1 MRLARPGHRWLW
13 LAGVLVVLALLAY
26 RHGELRASAA
36 NASLARQFPSQAGTL
51 VVSELARG
59 LEQPW
64 SLAFLPDGALLV
76 SERPGRL
83 RLVSREGRIG
93 APLGGL
99 PAVHARGQGGLLDV
113 VLTPDHGTTG
123 GVCFSYAEPR
133 GENASATA
141 VACARLDRAAG
152 GLRDLRVIYHQE
164 PALDDSDNHY
174 GSRLAFAPDGTLFV
188 TLGERYSGREQAQ
201 TLDNG
206 LGKVVRLRV
215 DGGIPA
221 DNPYL
226 HSAGA
231 RPEIWSYG
239 HRNPQG
245 AAIHPLTGEL
255 WITEHGPKGGDE
267 LNRALP
273 GRNYGW
279 PVISYGREYSGLK
292 VGEGLSEKAGME
304 PPQHY
309 WVPSIATS
317 GLAFYTADRIPAW
330 QGSAFVASLKFGH
343 LARLSFDGDK
353 LVAEERLLE
362 GLNRRLRDVRQ
373 GPDGALYLLT
383 DEIEGAILRLD
394 LLTHSRTP

>member
-1 MRLARPGHRWLW
+1 MRLARPGRRSLLLVGA
-13 LAGVLVVLALLAY
+13 LAALSLLAY
-26 RHGELRASAA
+26 RQGDLRATAA
-36 NASLARQFPSQAGTL
+36 AAGLPLQFPSQAGTL

-64 SLAFLPDGALLV
+64 ALAFLPDGSLLV

-93 APLGGL
+93 APISGV

-113 VLTPDHGTTG
+113 ALMPDFSASG

-133 GENASATA
+133 GEDASATA
-141 VACARLDRAAG
+141 VACGRLDRATAS
-152 GLRDLRVIYHQE
+152 LRELRVIYRQE
-164 PALDDSDNHY
+164 PAVADSDNHY

-206 LGKVVRLRV
+206 LGKVVRLRP

-221 DNPYL
+221 DNPFVGR
-226 HSAGA
+226 AGV

-245 AAIHPLTGEL
+245 AAIHPQTGAL

-267 LNRALP
+267 LNRVLP

-279 PVISYGREYSGLK
+279 PVITYGREYSGLK
-292 VGEGLSEKAGME
+292 VGDGLTQKEGME
-304 PPQHY
+304 QPQHY

-330 QGSAFVASLKFGH
+330 KGSAFVASLKFGQ
-343 LARLSFDGDK
+343 LARLSLDGDK
-353 LVAEERLLE
+353 VVAEERLLE

-383 DEIEGAILRLD
+383 DETNGAILRLD
-394 LLTHSRTP
+394 LLKP

>member
-1 MRLARPGHRWLW
+1 MRLRLPQPRRTALLLGL
-13 LAGVLVVLALLAY
+13 LAALSLLAY
-26 RHGELRASAA
+26 RQGDLRATAA
-36 NASLARQFPSQAGTL
+36 AAGLLLQFPSQAGTL

-64 SLAFLPDGALLV
+64 SLAFLPDGSLLV

-83 RLVSREGRIG
+83 RLVSGDGRIG
-93 APLGGL
+93 APVLGV

-113 VLTPDHGTTG
+113 ALMPDFSTSS

-133 GENASATA
+133 GEAASATA
-141 VACARLDRAAG
+141 VACARLDRAAAS
-152 GLRDLRVIYHQE
+152 LRELRVIYRQE

-174 GSRLAFAPDGTLFV
+174 GSRLAFAPDGSLFI
-188 TLGERYSGREQAQ
+188 TLGERYSGRERAQ
-201 TLDNG
+201 TLDNS
-206 LGKVVRLRV
+206 LGKVVRLRP

-221 DNPYL
+221 DNPFV
-226 HSAGA
+226 GRTGI

-245 AAIHPLTGEL
+245 AAIHPQTGEL

-267 LNRALP
+267 LNRVLP

-279 PVISYGREYSGLK
+279 PVITYGREYSGLK
-292 VGEGLSEKAGME
+292 VGEGLTEKDGME
-304 PPQHY
+304 QPQHY

-330 QGSAFVASLKFGH
+330 KGSAFVASLKFGQ
-343 LARLSFDGDK
+343 LARLRLDGERV
-353 LVAEERLLE
+353 VAEERLLE

-383 DEIEGAILRLD
+383 DETNGAILRLD
-394 LLTHSRTP
+394 LLSR

>member
-1 MRLARPGHRWLW
+1 MRLRLPQPRRTALLLGL
-13 LAGVLVVLALLAY
+13 LAALSLLAY
-26 RHGELRASAA
+26 RQGDLRATAA
-36 NASLARQFPSQAGTL
+36 AAGLPLRFPSQAGTL

-64 SLAFLPDGALLV
+64 SLAFLPDGSLLV

-83 RLVSREGRIG
+83 RLVSGDGRIG
-93 APLGGL
+93 APLLGV

-113 VLTPDHGTTG
+113 ALMPDFSTSS

-133 GENASATA
+133 GEAASATA
-141 VACARLDRAAG
+141 VACARLDRAAAS
-152 GLRDLRVIYHQE
+152 LRELRVIYRQE

-174 GSRLAFAPDGTLFV
+174 GSRLAFAPDGSLFV

-201 TLDNG
+201 TLDNS
-206 LGKVVRLRV
+206 LGKVVRLRP
-215 DGGIPA
+215 DGSIPA
-221 DNPYL
+221 DNPFVGR
-226 HSAGA
+226 AGV

-245 AAIHPLTGEL
+245 AAIHPQTGEL

-267 LNRALP
+267 LNRVLP

-279 PVISYGREYSGLK
+279 PDITYGREYSGLK
-292 VGEGLSEKAGME
+292 VGEGLTEKDGME
-304 PPQHY
+304 QPQHY

-330 QGSAFVASLKFGH
+330 KGSAFVASLKFGQ
-343 LARLSFDGDK
+343 LSRLSLDGNRV
-353 LVAEERLLE
+353 VAEERLLE

-383 DEIEGAILRLD
+383 DETNGAILRLD
-394 LLTHSRTP
+394 LLSR

>member
-1 MRLARPGHRWLW
+1 MRLARPGRR
-13 LAGVLVVLALLAY
+13 AALLAVLLTALSLIAY
-26 RHGELRASAA
+26 RQGNLRASAA
-36 NASLARQFPSQAGTL
+36 AAGQPLEFPSQAGTL
-51 VVSELARG
+51 VLSELARG

-64 SLAFLPDGALLV
+64 SLAFLPDGAMLV

-93 APLGGL
+93 APIRGL

-113 VLTPDHGTTG
+113 ALTPDHRTTG

-133 GENASATA
+133 GEDGSATA
-141 VACARLDRAAG
+141 VACARLDRASAS
-152 GLRDLRVIYHQE
+152 LRELRVIYRQE
-164 PALDDSDNHY
+164 PALTDSDNHY
-174 GSRLAFAPDGTLFV
+174 GSRLAFARDGTLFV
-188 TLGERYSGREQAQ
+188 TLGERYSGRAQAQ

-221 DNPYL
+221 DNPFVR
-226 HSAGA
+226 SAGA

-245 AAIHPLTGEL
+245 AAIHPQTGEL
-255 WITEHGPKGGDE
+255 WISEHGPKGGDE
-267 LNRALP
+267 LNRVLP

-279 PVISYGREYSGLK
+279 PVITYGREYSGLK
-292 VGEGLSEKAGME
+292 VGEGLTEKAGME
-304 PPQHY
+304 QPQHY
-309 WVPSIATS
+309 WLPSITTS

-330 QGSAFVASLKFGH
+330 KGSAFVASLKFGQ
-343 LARLSFDGDK
+343 LARLSLEGNK
-353 LVAEERLLE
+353 VVAEERLLE

-383 DEIEGAILRLD
+383 DETEGAILRLD
-394 LLTHSRTP
+394 LIKHLRTP

>member
-1 MRLARPGHRWLW
+1 MRLARPGRRSLLLVGA
-13 LAGVLVVLALLAY
+13 LAALSLLAY
-26 RHGELRASAA
+26 RQGDLRATAA
-36 NASLARQFPSQAGTL
+36 AVGLPLQFPSQAGTL

-64 SLAFLPDGALLV
+64 SLAFLPDGSLLV

-93 APLGGL
+93 APISGV

-113 VLTPDHGTTG
+113 ALMPDFSASG

-133 GENASATA
+133 GEDASATA
-141 VACARLDRAAG
+141 VACGRLDRATAS
-152 GLRDLRVIYHQE
+152 LRELRVIYRQE
-164 PALDDSDNHY
+164 PALADSDNHY

-206 LGKVVRLRV
+206 LGKVVRLRP

-221 DNPYL
+221 DNPFVGR
-226 HSAGA
+226 AGV

-245 AAIHPLTGEL
+245 AAIHPQTGAL

-267 LNRALP
+267 LNRVLP

-279 PVISYGREYSGLK
+279 PVITYGREYSGLK
-292 VGEGLSEKAGME
+292 VGDGLSQKEGME
-304 PPQHY
+304 QPQHY

-330 QGSAFVASLKFGH
+330 KGSAFVASLKFGQ
-343 LARLSFDGDK
+343 LARLSLDGDK
-353 LVAEERLLE
+353 VVAEERLLE

-383 DEIEGAILRLD
+383 DETNGAILRLD
-394 LLTHSRTP
+394 LLKP